1 MTGPAE
7 VLGGPRWHVV
17 DSGPT
22 AVAERD
28 ALGTTARLAVW
39 PPSALRAAVGAVD
52 RELDQLDR
60 AASRFRADSEIS
72 FVHAQHGAPIDIS
85 AGLAEAIGVALAAAR
100 WSGGLVDPAIGA
112 SLIALGYDRDF
123 VEVQSRAEDDV
134 PTPALPRATW
144 RSVQLDG
151 LRMQIPAGVLLD
163 LGATAK
169 GLGADRSARA
179 AVTASGSGGVVV
191 SLGGDV
197 AVAGDGPLGDWP
209 VLVADD
215 HRQSEPGSATQIVR
229 LTGGGLATSSIT
241 CRQWRRSGRT
251 FHHILDPR
259 TGLPAAGP
267 WRTVSVAA
275 ATCADA
281 NAASTAAVICGA
293 SAPEWLAAQGIPAR
307 LVGGDGTIVRVGG
320 WPTADGGK
328 LTPPEQ
334 GWLRLP
340 GATEVWARG

>member
-1 MTGPAE
+1 MASPA
-7 VLGGPRWHVV
+7 VLGGPRWRVV
-17 DSGPT
+17 GSGPT

-39 PPSALRAAVGAVD
+39 PPSALRDAVGAVD
-52 RELDQLDR
+52 RELDRLDR

-72 FVHAQHGAPIDIS
+72 FVHAQQGAPVDIS
-85 AGLAEAIGVALAAAR
+85 AELAEAIGVALAAAR
-100 WSGGLVDPAIGA
+100 WSGGLVDPAVGA

-123 VEVQSRAEDDV
+123 VELRSRAGTEA
-134 PTPALPRATW
+134 PTPVLPRATW
-144 RSVQLDG
+144 QSVRLDG
-151 LRMQIPAGVLLD
+151 LRVQVPAGVRLD

-169 GLGADRSARA
+169 GLGADWSANA
-179 AVTASGSGGVVV
+179 AFAASGSGGVVV

-197 AVAGDGPLGDWP
+197 AAAGDAPLGGWP

-215 HRQSEPGSATQIVR
+215 HRQTDGRPDTQLVR

-259 TGLPAAGP
+259 TGQPTAGP

-281 NAASTAAVICGA
+281 NAASTAAIICGDL
-293 SAPEWLAAQGIPAR
+293 APQWLDAQGIPAR
-307 LVGGDGTIVRVGG
+307 LAGRDGTVVRVGG
-320 WPTADGGK
+320 WPATDGGQ
-328 LTPPEQ
+328 LMPPDH
-334 GWLRLP
+334 GWLRLS
-340 GATEVWARG
+340 AAQARP

>member
-1 MTGPAE
+1 MASPAE
-7 VLGGPRWHVV
+7 VLGGPRWHVLACGV
-17 DSGPT
+17 I

-52 RELDQLDR
+52 RELGLLDL
-60 AASRFRADSEIS
+60 AASRFRSDSGIS
-72 FVHAQHGAPIDIS
+72 FVHAQQGAPVDIS
-85 AGLAEAIGVALAAAR
+85 AALAEAIGVALAAAR
-100 WSGGLVDPAIGA
+100 WSCGLVDPAIGA

-123 VEVQSRAEDDV
+123 VEVQSRAGAEAV
-134 PTPALPRATW
+134 TPVLPSATW
-144 RSVQLDG
+144 ESVRLDG
-151 LRMQIPAGVLLD
+151 LRVQVPEGVLLD

-169 GLGADRSARA
+169 GLGADWSAVA
-179 AVTASGSGGVVV
+179 ALAASGSGGVVV

-197 AVAGDGPLGDWP
+197 AAAGDSPRGGWP

-215 HRQSEPGSATQIVR
+215 HHQSEPGPATQVVR
-229 LTGGGLATSSIT
+229 LTSGGLATSST
-241 CRQWRRSGRT
+241 ACRQWRRSGRT

-259 TGLPAAGP
+259 TGLPADGP

-281 NAASTAAVICGA
+281 NAASTAAIIRGD
-293 SAPEWLAAQGIPAR
+293 SAPQWLAAQGIPAR
-307 LVGGDGTIVRVGG
+307 LVGRDSTVVRVGG
-320 WPTADGGK
+320 WPAADGGQ
-328 LTPPEQ
+328 LTPSDH

-340 GATEVWARG
+340 AAQAQL

>member
-1 MTGPAE
+1 MAIL
-7 VLGGPRWHVV
+7 LGGPRWRVV

-52 RELDQLDR
+52 RELDRLDR

-72 FVHAQHGAPIDIS
+72 FVHAQHGAPTDIS

-100 WSGGLVDPAIGA
+100 WSGGLVDPAVGA

-123 VEVQSRAEDDV
+123 VEIQSQAEGDT
-134 PTPALPRATW
+134 PTPVLPRATW
-144 RSVQLDG
+144 QSVRLDG
-151 LRMQIPAGVLLD
+151 LRVQVPEGVLLD

-169 GLGADRSARA
+169 GLGADWSARA
-179 AVTASGSGGVVV
+179 ALEASGSGGVVV

-197 AVAGDGPLGDWP
+197 AAAGETPHGGWP

-215 HRQSEPGSATQIVR
+215 HRQTGPRSGSQVVR
-229 LTGGGLATSSIT
+229 LTAGGLATSSIT

-259 TGLPAAGP
+259 TGLPASGP

-281 NAASTAAVICGA
+281 NAASTAAIIRGEL
-293 SAPEWLAAQGIPAR
+293 APQWLAAQDIPAR
-307 LVGGDGTIVRVGG
+307 LVGHDGSIVHVGG
-320 WPTADGGK
+320 WPAADDGQ
-328 LTPPEQ
+328 LTPPDH
-334 GWLRLP
+334 GWLRP
-340 GATEVWARG
+340 PVVAEAGARP

>member
-1 MTGPAE
+1 MAM
-7 VLGGPRWHVV
+7 LLDSPRWQVMG
-17 DSGPT
+17 SGLT
-22 AVAERD
+22 AVAERV

-52 RELDQLDR
+52 RELDRLDR

-72 FVHAQHGAPIDIS
+72 FVHAQHGAPVDIS
-85 AGLAEAIGVALAAAR
+85 AELAEAIGVALAAAQ

-112 SLIALGYDRDF
+112 SLVALGYDRDF
-123 VEVQSRAEDDV
+123 AELQSRVAAEA
-134 PTPALPRATW
+134 PTPVLPRAAW
-144 RSVQLDG
+144 QSVRLDG
-151 LRMQIPAGVLLD
+151 LSVQVPDGVLLD

-169 GLGADRSARA
+169 GLGADWSARA
-179 AVTASGSGGVVV
+179 ALKVSGSGGVVV

-197 AVAGDGPLGDWP
+197 AAAGNTPHDGWP

-215 HRQSEPGSATQIVR
+215 LRQTEDRSDTQVVR

-259 TGLPAAGP
+259 TGEPADGP
-267 WRTVSVAA
+267 WRTVSVAG

-281 NAASTAAVICGA
+281 NAASTAAIICGDL
-293 SAPEWLAAQGIPAR
+293 APQWLNAQGISAR
-307 LVGGDGTIVRVGG
+307 LVGRDGTVARVGN
-320 WPTADGGK
+320 WPAADGGQ
-328 LTPPEQ
+328 LTPPDH
-334 GWLRLP
+334 GWLRLSAAEAQP
-340 GATEVWARG
+340 